1 MDYRMFYS
9 ELGKLLY
16 AVADADGVVSPQE
29 RDRLYELIQTRL
41 LHREVHT
48 DEYGTN
54 DAWYAA
60 FGFEVAEDQ
69 IMPPAD
75 AFASFT
81 EFLRER
87 KDQVDEETRQTCLIL
102 ADRLAE
108 SYHHTNLREKEMIQR
123 LRELLF
129 SMENRPANDTGAM
142 ERHPG

>member
-1 MDYRMFYS
+1 MDYRLFYS

-16 AVADADGVVSPQE
+16 AVADADGVVSPPE
-29 RDRLYELIQTRL
+29 RDRLYDLIRTRL

-69 IMPPAD
+69 ILPAAD
-75 AFASFT
+75 AFESFT

-87 KDQVDEETRQTCLIL
+87 RDQIDEDTRQTCLIL

-108 SYHHTNLREKEMIQR
+108 SYRHTNLREKEMIQR
-123 LRELLF
+123 LKELLF
-129 SMENRPANDTGAM
+129 NMENLPQEDIGK
-142 ERHPG
+142 GGGG

>member
-1 MDYRMFYS
+1 MDYRLFYS

-29 RDRLYELIQTRL
+29 RDRLYDLIRTRL

-69 IMPPAD
+69 ILPAAD
-75 AFASFT
+75 AFESFT

-87 KDQVDEETRQTCLIL
+87 RDQIDEDTRQTCLIL

-108 SYHHTNLREKEMIQR
+108 SYRHTNLREKEMIQR
-123 LRELLF
+123 LKELLF
-129 SMENRPANDTGAM
+129 NMENLPQEDIGK
-142 ERHPG
+142 GGGG

>member
-1 MDYRMFYS
+1 MDYRTLYS

-16 AVADADGVVSPQE
+16 AVADADGVVSEQE
-29 RDRLYELIQTRL
+29 RDGLYDLIRTRL

-60 FGFEVAEDQ
+60 FGFEAAEDQ
-69 IMPPAD
+69 TLTAEE
-75 AFASFT
+75 AFESFT

-87 KDQVDEETRQTCLIL
+87 REQIDGDTRDLCLTL

-108 SYHHTNLREKEMIQR
+108 SYRHTNRKEKEMIQR

-129 SMENRPANDTGAM
+129 SMEDKALRGQ
-142 ERHPG
+142 

>member
-1 MDYRMFYS
+1 MDYRLFYS

-16 AVADADGVVSPQE
+16 AVADADGVVSPRE
-29 RDRLYELIQTRL
+29 RDRLYDLIRTRL

-60 FGFEVAEDQ
+60 FGFEIAEDQ
-69 IMPPAD
+69 IMTAAD
-75 AFASFT
+75 AFDSFM

-87 KDQVDEETRQTCLIL
+87 KDQIDEETRQTCLIL

-108 SYHHTNLREKEMIQR
+108 SYRHTNLREKETIQR
-123 LRELLF
+123 LKELLF
-129 SMENRPANDTGAM
+129 DMENLPKGGIGKEAAGK
-142 ERHPG
+142 

>member
-16 AVADADGVVSPQE
+16 AVADADGVVTTQE
-29 RDRLYELIQTRL
+29 RDRLYDLIRTRL
-41 LHREVHT
+41 LHREMHT

-69 IMPPAD
+69 ILTPQD
-75 AFASFT
+75 AFESFM
-81 EFLRER
+81 EFLVER

-108 SYHHTNLREKEMIQR
+108 SYHHTNRKEKETIQR

-129 SMENRPANDTGAM
+129 SMENLPSSEGQKTGK
-142 ERHPG
+142 P

>member
-1 MDYRMFYS
+1 MDYRLFYS

-29 RDRLYELIQTRL
+29 RDRLYDLIRTRL

-69 IMPPAD
+69 ILPAVD
-75 AFASFT
+75 AFESFT

-87 KDQVDEETRQTCLIL
+87 RDQIDEDTRQTCLIL

-108 SYHHTNLREKEMIQR
+108 SYRHTNLREKEMIQR
-123 LRELLF
+123 LKELLF
-129 SMENRPANDTGAM
+129 NLEDLPQGDIGK
-142 ERHPG
+142 GGGG